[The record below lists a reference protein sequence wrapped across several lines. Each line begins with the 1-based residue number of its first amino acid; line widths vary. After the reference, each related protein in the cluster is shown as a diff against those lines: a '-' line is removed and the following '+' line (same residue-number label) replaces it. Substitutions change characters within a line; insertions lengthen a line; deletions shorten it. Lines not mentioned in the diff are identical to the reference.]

1 MRTRVVET
9 ARDRLE
15 LADEAGLGPVS
26 IISVLAGVLVAYGS
40 FAILAAIAGGIIAA
54 LDVDW
59 ATDLSSNWQE
69 LGTAGGL
76 IGAGCLFLAYLFGAY
91 STGRMARRAG
101 VVNGFF
107 VFLLGFVVVI
117 GVGALIGTQTGTE
130 EIVDQLRTL
139 GVPTRWSE
147 WQDVGTIAGIASV
160 AAMLLGSLIGGT
172 LGERWH
178 GKLVTRATVATSTPA
193 RDVDLRDG
201 DAVGTDGVRT
211 DGSHFRHDD
220 VEHGDTAAG
229 ERSKATTL
237 DEDRARSRERANR

>member
-9 ARDRLE
+9 AKDRLE
-15 LADEAGLGPVS
+15 LADEAGLGPIS
-26 IISVLAGVLVAYGS
+26 IVSVLAGVLVAYGS
-40 FAILAAIAGGIIAA
+40 FVILAALAGGVVAA
-54 LDVDW
+54 IGTDW

-76 IGAGCLFLAYLFGAY
+76 IGAGCMLLAYVAGGYVA
-91 STGRMARRAG
+91 GRMARRAG
-101 VVNGFF
+101 MANGLL
-107 VFLLGFVVVI
+107 VFLLGLGIVI

-160 AAMLLGSLIGGT
+160 AAMLLGSVLGGR

-178 GKLVTRATVATSTPA
+178 GKLVTRATLATSTPA
-193 RDVDLRDG
+193 PARRDVDLRERD
-201 DAVGTDGVRT
+201 VVT
-211 DGSHFRHDD
+211 SRHDD
-220 VEHGDTAAG
+220 GAG
-229 ERSKATTL
+229 EHFDESDGRPTTTL
-237 DEDRARSRERANR
+237 DDDRARERARR

>member
-1 MRTRVVET
+1 MET
-9 ARDRLE
+9 PKDRLE

-26 IISVLAGVLVAYGS
+26 IVSVLAGVLVAYGS
-40 FAILAAIAGGIIAA
+40 FVMFAAIAGGIVVV
-54 LDVDW
+54 LGTDW

-76 IGAGCLFLAYLFGAY
+76 IGAGCMLLAYLAGGYVA
-91 STGRMARRAG
+91 GRMARRAG
-101 VVNGFF
+101 MANGFL
-107 VFLLGFVVVI
+107 VFLLGLGIVI

-160 AAMLLGSLIGGT
+160 AAMLLGSVLGGR

-178 GKLVTRATVATSTPA
+178 GKLVTRATLATSTPA
-193 RDVDLRDG
+193 PARDLDLRERDVVTGRDG
-201 DAVGTDGVRT
+201 TREHFGESDGRPT
-211 DGSHFRHDD
+211 
-220 VEHGDTAAG
+220 
-229 ERSKATTL
+229 TTL
-237 DEDRARSRERANR
+237 DEDRARERAHR